1 MLEGW
6 VINKNDLVCITTDNA
21 ANVIKAFKVFPDQ
34 WLGCFGHN
42 WNLVM
47 SKALKKRAGT
57 ASQGLPLICSEASHG
72 GGREKEN
79 RE

>member
-6 VINKNDLVCITTDNA
+6 WINKNDLVCITTDNA
-21 ANVIKAFKVFPDQ
+21 ANIKAFEVFPDR
-34 WLGCFGHN
+34 WLACFGHN
-42 WNLVM
+42 LNLVT

-57 ASQGLPLICSEASHG
+57 ASQGLPLIWSEASHG